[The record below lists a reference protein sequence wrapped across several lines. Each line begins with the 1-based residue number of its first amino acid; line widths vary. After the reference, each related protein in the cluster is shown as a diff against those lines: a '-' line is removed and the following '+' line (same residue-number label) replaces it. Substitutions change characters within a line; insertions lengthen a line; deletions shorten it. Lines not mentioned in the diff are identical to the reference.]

1 LGFDG
6 GIFHPR
12 GQTMSEPEQS
22 EKDRNREIARNESE
36 REAKS
41 AVRVS
46 SWAIGI
52 AIVLGLIALGLAW
65 PWLHR

>member
-1 LGFDG
+1 
-6 GIFHPR
+6 
-12 GQTMSEPEQS
+12 MSEPDRS
-22 EKDRNREIARNESE
+22 EKERNREIAANESE
-36 REAKS
+36 RQTRG

-52 AIVLGLIALGLAW
+52 AIVLGLIGFLIMG

>member
-1 LGFDG
+1 
-6 GIFHPR
+6 
-12 GQTMSEPEQS
+12 MSEPEQS
-22 EKDRNREIARNESE
+22 EKESE

>member
-1 LGFDG
+1 
-6 GIFHPR
+6 
-12 GQTMSEPEQS
+12 MSEPEQS
-22 EKDRNREIARNESE
+22 EKERNREIARNESE

>member
-1 LGFDG
+1 MARPF
-6 GIFHPR
+6 IRR
-12 GQTMSEPEQS
+12 GQAMGEPEQN

-36 REAKS
+36 REAAS
-41 AVRVS
+41 ATRVS
-46 SWAIGI
+46 SWAVGI

>member
-1 LGFDG
+1 MG
-6 GIFHPR
+6 
-12 GQTMSEPEQS
+12 EPEQN

-65 PWLHR
+65 PWLRG